1 MNGFNEF
8 IGKRNFKKIFIIYV
22 IAAVICG
29 IACTAAVGYI
39 FKDKISLAY
48 RYEKA
53 AESMKKESYG
63 EKVKQNI
70 EKLAASSND
79 ICDVLVL
86 DDRNSVVY
94 SAKDSD
100 FAKNRVFELK
110 KSDGSRLLQSD
121 KNSSAVF
128 RFVKKDEFMLS
139 SVLADGFKE
148 IYDEYDEDSFYL
160 DNVQNKNL
168 YMISLLGRGADNTK
182 AYVISKPSPVQ
193 YGMLS
198 LKAAASI
205 LMFLFMIYWI
215 IIALWVYQNAQRS
228 KLSAPV
234 WGIIVLFTN
243 LAGVLVYLIYKH
255 VNGVCVFCGAVQPR
269 ENTFC
274 TACGNKIGKV
284 CAKCGHSIK
293 MTDNYCPKCGSK
305 TE

>member
-70 EKLAASSND
+70 EKLAASSDD

-121 KNSSAVF
+121 KNPSAVF
-128 RFVKKDEFMLS
+128 RFIKKDEFMLS
-139 SVLADGFKE
+139 SVFADGFKE

-160 DNVQNKNL
+160 DNIQNKNL

-198 LKAAASI
+198 VQAAASM
-205 LMFLFMIYWI
+205 LMFLFMIYWT
-215 IIALWVYQNAQRS
+215 IIALWVYQNAQMS

-255 VNGVCVFCGAVQPR
+255 VNGACVFCGAVQPR

-274 TACGNKIGKV
+274 TECGNKIGKV